1 VRTRAAASKTTCGP
15 LALRLS
21 SSHGKRR
28 HLVHAQL
35 LFQAVSLPVCA
46 SFETSHLRLDVN
58 ENLRAGACQT
68 TSRSTKTPLHTRCW
82 PTPVDRR
89 PSTSDYLLRL
99 LLPGGCRRQAE
110 TLQCCELQGKKRC
123 RRLKL
128 RYVVWLHR
136 SSTQRTWDVRVLAPR
151 CVSALLLQTLGPSTY
166 AMCEQRPRANRRAS
180 SETPVTL
187 RTCAPRLRACR
198 ASSRSGATGS

>member
-1 VRTRAAASKTTCGP
+1 MRLPGGMQRSLHARVR
-15 LALRLS
+15 ALRAVAC
-21 SSHGKRR
+21 R
-28 HLVHAQL
+28 HCALPALPDASVHTTL
-35 LFQAVSLPVCA
+35 CA
-46 SFETSHLRLDVN
+46 I
-58 ENLRAGACQT
+58 
-68 TSRSTKTPLHTRCW
+68 
-82 PTPVDRR
+82 TPVAGRPCTNRR